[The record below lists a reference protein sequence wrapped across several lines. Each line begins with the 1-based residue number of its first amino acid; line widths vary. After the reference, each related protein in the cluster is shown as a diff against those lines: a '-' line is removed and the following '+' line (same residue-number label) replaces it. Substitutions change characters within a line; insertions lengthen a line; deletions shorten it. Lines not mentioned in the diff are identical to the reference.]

1 VKLNPGEK
9 RTVTV
14 EIDPKYLSIFDEA
27 KDAWTLLPGDYT
39 IMVGGSSQDLPLKTT
54 ISLK

>member
-1 VKLNPGEK
+1 MKLNPGEK

-14 EIDPKYLSIFDEA
+14 EIDPKYLSIMTKPES
-27 KDAWTLLPGDYT
+27 WTLLPGDYT
-39 IMVGGSSQDLPLKTT
+39 FMVAVPPRTPAPAA